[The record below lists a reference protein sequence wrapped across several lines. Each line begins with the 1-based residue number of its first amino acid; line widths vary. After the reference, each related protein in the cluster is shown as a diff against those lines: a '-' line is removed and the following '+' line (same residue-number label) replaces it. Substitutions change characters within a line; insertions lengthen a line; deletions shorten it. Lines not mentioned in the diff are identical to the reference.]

1 MMLNKDQLGKLYCVD
16 SGVKVWVNG
25 QILYGVHKGA
35 KLCNSSASA
44 VNDILP
50 DYFCFP
56 QLYKCC
62 FKTSVLTEEGV
73 LAC

>member
-1 MMLNKDQLGKLYCVD
+1 MMPNKDQLGKLSCVD

-25 QILYGVHKGA
+25 QILCGVQKGA

-50 DYFCFP
+50 DCFCFP
-56 QLYKCC
+56 QLNKCC
-62 FKTSVLTEEGV
+62 VKMSVLTEEGV
-73 LAC
+73 LSC